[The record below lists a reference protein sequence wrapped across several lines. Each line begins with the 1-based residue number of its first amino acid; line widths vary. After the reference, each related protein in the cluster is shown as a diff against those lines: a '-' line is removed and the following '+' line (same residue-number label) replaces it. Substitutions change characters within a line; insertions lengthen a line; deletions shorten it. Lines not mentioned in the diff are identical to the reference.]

1 MTCQTPEDDFTR
13 ISELPIPE
21 VQNVG
26 DFLGARTF
34 IMLTVKM
41 FTSPCIIS
49 PMLPIIN
56 NTTCIM
62 REISVKCGSGTIKR
76 KCGRFG
82 MCEIWDAEGMMY
94 N

>member
-1 MTCQTPEDDFTR
+1 MTCQTPEDDFMR

-26 DFLGARTF
+26 DFFGARTF

-49 PMLPIIN
+49 PMLPII
-56 NTTCIM
+56 I
-62 REISVKCGSGTIKR
+62 ILHV
-76 KCGRFG
+76 
-82 MCEIWDAEGMMY
+82 
-94 N
+94 

>member
-26 DFLGARTF
+26 DFLGAKTF

-41 FTSPCIIS
+41 FTLPCIIS
-49 PMLPIIN
+49 PMLPII
-56 NTTCIM
+56 I
-62 REISVKCGSGTIKR
+62 ILHV
-76 KCGRFG
+76 
-82 MCEIWDAEGMMY
+82 
-94 N
+94 